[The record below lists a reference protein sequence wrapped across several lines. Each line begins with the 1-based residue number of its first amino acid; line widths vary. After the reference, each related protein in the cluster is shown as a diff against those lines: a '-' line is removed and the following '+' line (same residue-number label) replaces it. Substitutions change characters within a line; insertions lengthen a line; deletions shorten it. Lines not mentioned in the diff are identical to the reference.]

1 MPALATIEDVE
12 ARIQRTFT
20 GAEQVAAAVFL
31 DEVSGIA
38 RRAIPGID
46 ASVAADANLAQ
57 VVVGRIAGAVARVLR
72 NPEGLSSEQVGAY
85 GYRRADAVADGLLY
99 LSASE
104 LAQMRPVAASKR
116 VSSQKLLARGYELQT

>member
-1 MPALATIEDVE
+1 MAALATVFDVE
-12 ARIQRTFT
+12 ARLQRALD
-20 GAEQVAAAVFL
+20 GVELAAAEVFL

-46 ASVAADANLAQ
+46 ASTVADPNLAQ

-72 NPEGLSSEQVGAY
+72 NPEGLTFEQIGAY

-99 LSASE
+99 LSAAD
-104 LAQMRPVAASKR
+104 LAQMRPVTATRR
-116 VSSQKLLARGYELQT
+116 VGSQRLAARGYNVPP